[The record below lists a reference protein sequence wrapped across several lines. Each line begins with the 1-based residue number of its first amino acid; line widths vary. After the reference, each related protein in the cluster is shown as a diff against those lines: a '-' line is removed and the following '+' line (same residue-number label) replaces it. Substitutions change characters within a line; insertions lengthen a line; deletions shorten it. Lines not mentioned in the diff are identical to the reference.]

1 MALTAA
7 SPSSAEDALRDVEA
21 KRFGIAVKVPAGWQL
36 IDLARDDRA
45 FVLKL
50 PQENGSASG
59 YVACE
64 LGVAP
69 ESLEEFRKR
78 HQSADDQE
86 QKRAEP
92 RRTLLLNELQPI
104 DAAKSGAETAGKLGQ
119 RLVSVW
125 KHISPEGPPQ
135 YEVRA
140 RVISEGSLYTFI
152 LATDEAHY
160 EAYRLDFDEMVATAR
175 FSPPE
180 TGLQRLPGGLWLQRE
195 FRFAMQLPPEWKP
208 AFGPNDKALFFATGA
223 AHEVFTD
230 NLLVLASP
238 ARELDLKQLQQDFP
252 TEIAKVDPRVEV
264 PSCVIVPQGT
274 GSALETVIHTKRGP
288 FEITVLERRFRGE
301 LRNYEVKFTCETAE
315 FHKIQAELRKALDS
329 FREFRDA
336 PKQGIL

>member
-1 MALTAA
+1 VTAGLLLA
-7 SPSSAEDALRDVEA
+7 ADEGLRSVEA
-21 KRFGIAVKVPAGWQL
+21 KRYGIAVKVPEGWEL
-36 IDLARDDRA
+36 VDLARDDRA

-50 PQENGSASG
+50 PQEDGSPSG

-64 LGVAP
+64 LGVDP
-69 ESLEEFRKR
+69 ENLEEFRKR
-78 HQSADDQE
+78 HQTADEQE
-86 QKRAEP
+86 QQRAEP
-92 RRTLLLNELQPI
+92 RRKLVHNDLQPI
-104 DAAKSGAETAGKLGQ
+104 EPAKSGGEAAEKLRE

-125 KHISPEGPPQ
+125 RYTSPDSPPQ
-135 YEVRA
+135 YEVRT

-160 EAYRLDFDEMVATAR
+160 EAYRVDFEQMVATAR

-180 TGLQRLPGGLWLQRE
+180 TGLQRLPGGLWMQRE
-195 FRFAMQLPPEWKP
+195 FRFAMQLPPDWKP

-252 TEIAKVDPRVEV
+252 AEIAKVDARAEV
-264 PSCVIVPQGT
+264 PICVIVPQGAAA
-274 GSALETVIHTKRGP
+274 ALETVIHTKRGP
-288 FEITVLERRFRGE
+288 FAITILERRFRGE

-315 FHKIQAELRKALDS
+315 FRKIEAELRKALDS
-329 FREFRDA
+329 FREFRDV